1 MREAPQLADIE
12 ENLEEV
18 KERIAAAAKRVS
30 RDPVEVKIVAVS
42 KGRDPGRIMEL
53 VRAGQS
59 VFGENR
65 AQELRDK
72 LQEIDEALEWHF
84 IGHLQRNKVN
94 MVVGKVALI
103 HSLDSERLAEA
114 IDHRATALGIRQEV
128 LLQVNV
134 SQEKSKYG
142 VDEKDVGLLMQAALS
157 LPGLKVRGLM
167 TMAPFMEEQEGA
179 RPFFIRLR
187 ELRDEL
193 NAADPEAGLD
203 LLSMG
208 MTQDFEV
215 AVEEGAD
222 IVRIGTAIFSA

>member
-1 MREAPQLADIE
+1 LGDMQK
-12 ENLEEV
+12 NLEQV
-18 KERIAAAAKRVS
+18 KERITAAAKRAG
-30 RDPVEVKIVAVS
+30 RDPADVKLIAVS
-42 KGRDPGRIMEL
+42 KGRDLEQIMEL
-53 VRAGQS
+53 AQAGQG

-72 LQEIDEALEWHF
+72 LQGIERELEWHF

-128 LLQVNV
+128 LIQVNV
-134 SQEKSKYG
+134 SREESKYG
-142 VDEKDVGLLMQAALS
+142 VDEKGTGRLLQTALS
-157 LPGLKVRGLM
+157 LPGLKVKGLM
-167 TMAPFMEEQEGA
+167 TMAPFVEEKEGA

-193 NAADPEAGLD
+193 NAADSETSLD

-208 MTQDFEV
+208 MTQDYEV
-215 AVEEGAD
+215 AVEEGAN
-222 IVRIGTAIFSA
+222 IVRIGTAIFSG

>member
-1 MREAPQLADIE
+1 LGDMQK
-12 ENLEEV
+12 NLEEV
-18 KERIAAAAKRVS
+18 NERIAAAAKRAG
-30 RDPVEVKIVAVS
+30 RDPADIKLVAVS
-42 KGRDPGRIMEL
+42 KGRDPGRITEL
-53 VRAGQS
+53 ARVGQS

-72 LQEIDEALEWHF
+72 LQRIEGELEWHF

-128 LLQVNV
+128 LIQVNV
-134 SQEKSKYG
+134 SREESKYG
-142 VDEKDVGLLMQAALS
+142 VDEKGTGRLLQTALS
-157 LPGLKVRGLM
+157 LPGLKVKGLM
-167 TMAPFMEEQEGA
+167 TMAPFVEEKEGA

-193 NAADPEAGLD
+193 NAADSETSLD

-208 MTQDFEV
+208 MTQDYEV
-215 AVEEGAD
+215 AVEEGAN

>member
-1 MREAPQLADIE
+1 MGDMI
-12 ENLEEV
+12 ENLEGV
-18 KERIAAAAKRVS
+18 KQRIAAAADRAG
-30 RDPVEVKIVAVS
+30 RDAADIKIVAVS

-53 VRAGQS
+53 AQAGQS
-59 VFGENR
+59 VFGENK

-72 LQEIDEALEWHF
+72 LREIEEELEWHF

-103 HSLDSERLAEA
+103 HSLDSERLAES

-128 LLQVNV
+128 LIQVNV
-134 SQEKSKYG
+134 SREGSKHG
-142 VDEKDVGLLMQAALS
+142 VDEKDAGRLMQAALS

-167 TMAPFMEEQEGA
+167 TMAPFMEDQEGA

-187 ELRDEL
+187 ELKDEL
-193 NAADPEAGLD
+193 NAADPEAGLN

-222 IVRIGTAIFSA
+222 IVRIGTAIFSG

>member
-128 LLQVNV
+128 LIQVNV
-134 SQEKSKYG
+134 SREKSKYG
-142 VDEKDVGLLMQAALS
+142 VDEKDAGLLMQAALS

>member
-1 MREAPQLADIE
+1 LGDMQK
-12 ENLEEV
+12 NLEEV
-18 KERIAAAAKRVS
+18 KERIAAAAKRAG
-30 RDPVEVKIVAVS
+30 RDPADIKLVAVS
-42 KGRDPGRIMEL
+42 KGRDLGRIMEL
-53 VRAGQS
+53 ARVGQS

-72 LQEIDEALEWHF
+72 LQGIEGELEWHF

-94 MVVGKVALI
+94 MVVGEVALI
-103 HSLDSERLAEA
+103 HSMDSERLAQA
-114 IDHRATALGIRQEV
+114 IEHRALALGIRQEV
-128 LLQVNV
+128 LIQVNV
-134 SQEKSKYG
+134 SREESKYG
-142 VDEKDVGLLMQAALS
+142 VDEKGAVRLLQTALS

-167 TMAPFMEEQEGA
+167 TMAPFMEDKEGA
-179 RPFFIRLR
+179 RPYFVRLR

-193 NAADPEAGLD
+193 NAADSEAGLD

-215 AVEEGAD
+215 AVEEGAN